1 RRRRCLGL
9 LAGHFDAID
18 PNSGRWYDRLIMAW
32 TVVLKE
38 SVIDDLR
45 WFGRRDGRLLLAAA
59 EEILAADPTAETRNL
74 KTLRPN
80 PVAQRELRL
89 FGKYRVL
96 FNTDID
102 AEIVTIVLVGEKRGN
117 TLLVR
122 GEEYIA
128 HHEDNSTEQSQD
140 SPE

>member
-1 RRRRCLGL
+1 
-9 LAGHFDAID
+9 
-18 PNSGRWYDRLIMAW
+18 MTW
-32 TVVLKE
+32 TVTLKE

-45 WFGRRDGRLLLAAA
+45 WFGRKDGRLLLNEATGR
-59 EEILAADPTAETRNL
+59 LLTNPLAETRQM

-96 FNTDID
+96 FNVDQE

-117 TLLVR
+117 SLIVR
-122 GEEYIA
+122 GEEFSD
-128 HHEDNSTEQSQD
+128 HEGDPAE
-140 SPE
+140 